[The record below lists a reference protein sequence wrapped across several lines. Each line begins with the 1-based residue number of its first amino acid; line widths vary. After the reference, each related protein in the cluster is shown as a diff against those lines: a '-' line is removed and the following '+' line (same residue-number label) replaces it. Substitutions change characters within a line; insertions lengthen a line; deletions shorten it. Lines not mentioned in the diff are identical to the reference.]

1 MTISPVVTTR
11 DMSRDNC
18 WISTQQARYEDDK
31 YIITVEAGFDFDFA
45 SIPWWATWLLPKN
58 GQEYDR
64 ASFFHDALYAS
75 QALPKDESDNVF
87 LGIMLFDGTNKY
99 LAKAMYLA
107 VKYGGHQ
114 AYNDTEDLDHY
125 KKLVKV
131 VRK

>member
-11 DMSRDNC
+11 DISKDNC
-18 WISTQQARYEDDK
+18 WISTQQAKYEDDK
-31 YIITVEAGFDFDFA
+31 YIITVEVGFNFDFA
-45 SIPWWATWLLPKN
+45 TIPWGATWLLPKN

-107 VKYGGHQ
+107 VKYGGHK
-114 AYNDTEDLDHY
+114 AYNDTEDLEKY

-131 VRK
+131 VIK

>member
-11 DMSRDNC
+11 DMSQDNC
-18 WISTQQARYEDDK
+18 WISTEPARYEDDK

-45 SIPWWATWLLPKN
+45 SIPWWATWLLPKD

-64 ASFFHDALYAS
+64 ASFFHDALFAS
-75 QALPKDESDNVF
+75 QALPKDECDNVF

-99 LAKAMYLA
+99 LAKVMYWA

>member
-11 DMSRDNC
+11 DMTRDNC

-31 YIITVEAGFDFDFA
+31 YIITVEVGFDFDYA
-45 SIPWWATWLLPKN
+45 PTPWWIRWLLPKN
-58 GQEYDR
+58 GQAYDR

-87 LGIMLFDGTNKY
+87 LGIMLFDGTNKC
-99 LAKAMYLA
+99 LAKGMYKA
-107 VKYGGHQ
+107 VDIGGHQ
-114 AYNDTEDLDHY
+114 AYNDTQDLEHY
-125 KKLVKV
+125 KNLVKV

>member
-1 MTISPVVTTR
+1 MIISPVVTTR

-18 WISTQQARYEDDK
+18 WISAQQARYEDDK
-31 YIITVEAGFDFDFA
+31 YIITVEAGFDFDYA
-45 SIPWWATWLLPKN
+45 STPRWIRWLLPKN
-58 GQEYDR
+58 GQAYDR

-87 LGIMLFDGTNKY
+87 LGIMLFDGTNKC
-99 LAKAMYLA
+99 LAKGMYKA
-107 VKYGGHQ
+107 VDIGGHQ
-114 AYNDTEDLDHY
+114 AYNDTEDLEKY

>member
-11 DMSRDNC
+11 DMTRDNC
-18 WISTQQARYEDDK
+18 WISTQRARYEDDK
-31 YIITVEAGFDFDFA
+31 YIIPVEAGFDFDFA
-45 SIPWWATWLLPKN
+45 SIPWWATWLLPKD
-58 GQEYDR
+58 GQKYDR

-87 LGIMLFDGTNKY
+87 LAIMLFDNTNKY
-99 LAKAMYLA
+99 LAKDMYLA

-114 AYNDTEDLDHY
+114 AYNDTEDLEHY

-131 VRK
+131 VKK

>member
-11 DMSRDNC
+11 DMSKDYC
-18 WISTQQARYEDDK
+18 WISTEPARYEDDK
-31 YIITVEAGFDFDFA
+31 YIITVEVGFDFDYA
-45 SIPWWATWLLPKN
+45 STPCGIRWLLPKS
-58 GQEYDR
+58 GQKYDR
-64 ASFFHDALYAS
+64 ASFFHDALFAS
-75 QALPKDESDNVF
+75 QALSKDESDNVF
-87 LGIMLFDGTNKY
+87 LGIMLFDGTNSY

-107 VKYGGHQ
+107 VKYGGHK

>member
-1 MTISPVVTTR
+1 MTISPIVTTR
-11 DMSRDNC
+11 DMSKDYC
-18 WISTQQARYEDDK
+18 WVSTQQARYEDDK

-87 LGIMLFDGTNKY
+87 LGIMLFDGTNKC
-99 LAKAMYLA
+99 LAKGMYKA
-107 VKYGGHQ
+107 VDIGGHQ
-114 AYNDTEDLDHY
+114 AYNDTEDLEKY

-131 VRK
+131 VKK